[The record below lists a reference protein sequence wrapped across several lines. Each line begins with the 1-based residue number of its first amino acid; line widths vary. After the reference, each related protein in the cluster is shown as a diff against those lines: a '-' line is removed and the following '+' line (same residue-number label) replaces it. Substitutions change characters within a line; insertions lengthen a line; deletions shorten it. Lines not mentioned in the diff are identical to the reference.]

1 MQQRKIAGTQT
12 VYPALRYSDARAAIA
27 WLERAFGA
35 TRHVVYEA
43 KDGSIGHAELNVA
56 GNLIMLGA
64 RDDGNQGH
72 QGASIYVAL
81 SDAAEVDALFKRAV
95 GAGAKVVREPED
107 TNYGSREFGVLD
119 VEGYPWSFGTYRPQ
133 AQNP

>member
-1 MQQRKIAGTQT
+1 MKQQRIAGIQT

-35 TRHVVYEA
+35 ARHVVYEA
-43 KDGSIGHAELNVA
+43 KDGSIGHAELNIA
-56 GNLIMLGA
+56 GNLIMLGG
-64 RDDGNQGH
+64 RDDGNQWH
-72 QGASIYVAL
+72 SSASIYVAL

-95 GAGAKVVREPED
+95 AAGAKVEREPED

-119 VEGYPWSFGTYRPQ
+119 VEGHPWSFGTYHPQ
-133 AQNP
+133 AQSA